1 MKKKLICT
9 ICGYVHEGDEAPDFC
24 PQCKAPKSKFK
35 EMEETAGALSF
46 ADEHVIGVAKG
57 CDEEMLKDLNAHFNG
72 ECTEV
77 GMYLAMSRQADR
89 EGYPEVAEAFKRYAW
104 EEAEHAAKFA
114 ELLGDVVWDTKTNL
128 EKRMNAES
136 GACAD
141 KKRIATR
148 AKQLNLDAIHDT
160 VHEMAKDEARHGKG
174 FEGLYNRYFKK

>member
-1 MKKKLICT
+1 MKKKFICT
-9 ICGYVHEGDEAPDFC
+9 VCGYIHEGDAAPEKC
-24 PQCKAPKSKFK
+24 PLCGVPASKFK
-35 EMEETAGALSF
+35 EVEENGAIF
-46 ADEHVIGVAKG
+46 FETEHELGVAKG
-57 CDEEMLKDLNAHFNG
+57 TGDEMIADLNAHFNG

-89 EGYPEVAEAFKRYAW
+89 EGYPEIAEAFKRYAW

-141 KKRIATR
+141 KFRIAKN
-148 AKQLNLDAIHDT
+148 AKAAGLDAIHDT